1 MQPIHSYNVV
11 PQLPKTLEPL
21 RELAVNLWWTWEPAA
36 RALFRHLDPELWH
49 RTNHNPV
56 RMLQLSKQ
64 SRLAELAKNDDFP
77 REMTAV
83 TERFHAY
90 LTRKDTWGKT
100 RKASPLTGPVAYF
113 SAEFGFHESFPN
125 YSGGLGILSGDH
137 CKSASDLDIPFVAVG
152 LLYRHGY
159 FRQQINKEGW
169 QESLELNQNFTHLA
183 VQEVKDK
190 DGNALTVSV
199 KILDRW
205 VTAKIWKLA
214 IGRIPLYLL
223 DTYLPENAPED
234 REITAQLY
242 GGDHEMR
249 IRQEIILGIG
259 GVHALA
265 ALGIKPSVHHLNEGH
280 AAFIALELI
289 RRRVQEEKLDFYS
302 ALQATASGNVFTT
315 HTPVPAGN
323 DAFPLELMR
332 KYFGDYPAS
341 VGIDFETFASFG
353 QTRTNPVE
361 PFSMTILAL
370 RTSRHA
376 NGVSALHGHVSQG
389 LWKHVWAGVP
399 EAEVPITSVTN
410 GIHTKTWMAPDFV
423 KVYDRYM
430 PGWEENLT
438 DRDFWR
444 KVQDIPDEVI
454 WETHHTQKLR
464 TVEFIRERV
473 RIQRQRLNE
482 SPEKIRAVSSMLN
495 PEVLTIGFARRF
507 ATYKRATLLFSD
519 PERLH
524 RLMNNTERPVQ
535 FVFAGKA
542 HPKDEPGK
550 GFIRKVYEFTRMPE
564 FEGRIVFVED
574 YDHYVG
580 RRLYQGVDLWL
591 NNPRRPLEA
600 SGTSGMKLPPSGGLN
615 LSVLDGWWCEAYRD
629 NPKAGWAIGSEI
641 PESTHEVDERFETE
655 VDVASLFHI
664 LDTQVL
670 PLYYAK
676 PDGRL
681 PLAWIN
687 LMRESIRTVVPVFNT
702 HRMVQEYTERLYES
716 AARAHSALNAD
727 GGKRAIE
734 LSQWKAAI
742 RRDWSHVNVSDVG
755 VRTGNGLSVTVG
767 EQLEVSARVAL
778 GPIAPEFVRVQ
789 AYFGENVN
797 GAIVGAK
804 TVDLKQVEKLSDGTF
819 RFAGTIPASESGSY
833 GLSVRVIPSHPN
845 VVQAHELRLITWAH

>member
-1 MQPIHSYNVV
+1 MLPIHTYNVV

-49 RTNHNPV
+49 KTNHNPV
-56 RMLQLSKQ
+56 RMLQLCKQ
-64 SRLAELAKNDDFP
+64 ARLAELSENDDFL
-77 REMTAV
+77 REMNGV
-83 TERFHAY
+83 IVRFRAY
-90 LTRKDTWGKT
+90 IGRADTWGKT
-100 RKASPLTGPVAYF
+100 RKNSPLAGPVAYF

-169 QESLELNQNFTHLA
+169 QESLALDQNFSHLP
-183 VQEVKDK
+183 VQELKGK
-190 DGNALTVSV
+190 DGNVLTISV

-205 VTAKIWKLA
+205 VVAKVWKLA

-223 DTYLPENAPED
+223 DTHLPENAPED

-249 IRQEIILGIG
+249 IKQEIILGIG

-289 RRRVQEEKLDFYS
+289 RRRVQEQGLDFYS
-302 ALQATASGNVFTT
+302 ALQATAAGNIFTT

-353 QTRTNPVE
+353 QTRKDPHE

-370 RTSRHA
+370 RSSRHA
-376 NGVSALHGHVSQG
+376 NGVSALHGRVSQT
-389 LWKHVWAGVP
+389 LWTDVWAGIPVT
-399 EAEVPITSVTN
+399 EVPITSVTN

-430 PGWEENLT
+430 PGWEDALT

-444 KVQDIPDEVI
+444 KVQDIPDDVI
-454 WETHHTQKLR
+454 WDTHQKQKLR
-464 TVEFIRERV
+464 MVNFIRERV
-473 RIQRQRLNE
+473 RVQRQRLGE
-482 SPEKIRAVSSMLN
+482 SPEKMRAISSMLN

-507 ATYKRATLLFSD
+507 ATYKRATLLFAD

-524 RLMNNTERPVQ
+524 KLMNNSERPVQ

-550 GFIRKVYEFTRMPE
+550 RFIQEVYKYTRMPE
-564 FEGRIVFVED
+564 FEGRIVFCED

-629 NPKAGWAIGSEI
+629 NPKSGWAIGAEI
-641 PESTHEVDERFETE
+641 PESTTEVDEKFEKE

-681 PLAWIN
+681 PVAWIN
-687 LMRESIRTVVPVFNT
+687 LMRESIRTVVPTFNT
-702 HRMVQEYTERLYES
+702 HRMVQEYTERLYDS
-716 AARAHSALNAD
+716 AARAHTTLNAD
-727 GGKRAIE
+727 GGKKAIE
-734 LSQWKAAI
+734 LSQWKANI
-742 RRDWSHVNVSDVG
+742 RRDWSHVSASEVA
-755 VRTGNGLSVTVG
+755 VRTGNGPSVMVG
-767 EQLEVSARVAL
+767 DQLEVSARIAL
-778 GPIAPEFVRVQ
+778 GPIAPEFVRVE
-789 AYFGENVN
+789 AYFGGQVN
-797 GAIVGAK
+797 GQIADAK
-804 TVDLKQVEKLSDGTF
+804 TVELKRVEKLSDGAY
-819 RFAGTIPASESGSY
+819 RFAGNIPAHESGTY

-845 VVQAHELRLITWAH
+845 VVQAHELRLITWAK